1 MTKYRVVA
9 ASIMLLSLIGCQTTS
24 GVSYQSHSAST
35 PSAVGFMRVG
45 QQVVAPLGYL
55 VFCRRSPSE
64 CVSPAARPVLAALS
78 APVAIPVSSASLIV
92 MSSTPVADELGWD
105 ESGMMLRGPV
115 IPRPRSDRAVLV
127 NVRSDVR
134 ENLRVAGSFDQ
145 TSENAR
151 ISRTAVVPEPATN
164 DLVTGSNPDKPFELT
179 ARRWQELTGINT
191 QVNDQVRSVRDDVL
205 YQRNEWWAYPT
216 NNAGDCEDYALMK
229 RKLLIEKGWPTS
241 SLLITVAKQWNGEG
255 HAVLVAVTDRGEF
268 VLDNMARDVAGWRNA
283 PYQWVM
289 RQSQGDPNIWV
300 NLDPSRMR
308 TPAARSASVTT
319 VSERRNRS

>member
-1 MTKYRVVA
+1 MVMYRVVA
-9 ASIMLLSLIGCQTTS
+9 ASVMLLSLIGCQTTS

-35 PSAVGFMRVG
+35 PSAVGFMSVG

-64 CVSPAARPVLAALS
+64 CVAPEAKPATRKLISS
-78 APVAIPVSSASLIV
+78 ASLPVSSASLIV
-92 MSSTPVADELGWD
+92 MSSTPIADELARD
-105 ESGMMLRGPV
+105 ESGMMLRGPL
-115 IPRPRSDRAVLV
+115 IPRPRPDRAVMV
-127 NVRSDVR
+127 MANIQSDAE
-134 ENLRVAGSFDQ
+134 ENLRADGLFDQ
-145 TSENAR
+145 AFENAR
-151 ISRTAVVPEPATN
+151 ISSVPEPGFN

-179 ARRWQELTGINT
+179 ARRWQELAGINT

-229 RKLLIEKGWPTS
+229 RKLLMEKGWPVS
-241 SLLITVAKQWNGEG
+241 NLLITVAKQWNGEG

-289 RQSQGDPNIWV
+289 RQSQNDPNIWV
-300 NLDPSRMR
+300 NLDPSRMT
-308 TPAARSASVTT
+308 TPVARSAAIT
-319 VSERRNRS
+319 VASERENRS